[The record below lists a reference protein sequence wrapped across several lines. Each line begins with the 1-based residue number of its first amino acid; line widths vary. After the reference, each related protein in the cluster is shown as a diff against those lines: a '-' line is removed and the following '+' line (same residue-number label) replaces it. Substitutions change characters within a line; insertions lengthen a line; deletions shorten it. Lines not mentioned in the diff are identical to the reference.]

1 MCLRGERDVKGEPES
16 SLPGDPFSNH
26 SQLEKQGDI
35 KEKLAAQAGFM
46 QADME

>member
-1 MCLRGERDVKGEPES
+1 MKGEPEP

-35 KEKLAAQAGFM
+35 KEKLAVQARFV
-46 QADME
+46 QTDME

>member
-1 MCLRGERDVKGEPES
+1 MKGESES
-16 SLPGDPFSNH
+16 PLPGDPFSNH

-46 QADME
+46 QTDEE